1 MYNAHR
7 EIFRL
12 LTIRKKLFSNTL
24 SAYKRDLIQYNN
36 FIIENN
42 GNLEIENADY
52 KIIRSWIVSLVSSN
66 ISNRSINRKV
76 SSLKSFYKFL
86 IKTDTIKSSPL
97 KAHSPL
103 KQSKKIQVPFS
114 QEEINS
120 LLDSDFF
127 TNDYKGVLQ
136 KSIIAFF
143 YFTGVRRIELINI
156 KESDISLE
164 SSTIKV
170 MGKRSKER
178 IIPILPKLKKS
189 LKYYREIKSKYN
201 GNTSPEYLFISK
213 NGKQLSEKFVYRTVN
228 EYFKLV
234 SPKIKKAP
242 HVLRHSFATHLI
254 NEGADINSVKE
265 LLGHSSLSATQVY
278 SHTSM
283 ERIKEVFKNSHPRA
297 K

>member
-1 MYNAHR
+1 MLIEKFLDYLQFEKNYS
-7 EIFRL
+7 
-12 LTIRKKLFSNTL
+12 SNTL
-24 SAYKRDLIQYNN
+24 NAYKRDLIQYNKFVAEYN
-36 FIIENN
+36 DKLKIEEVN
-42 GNLEIENADY
+42 Y
-52 KIIRSWIVSLVSSN
+52 KIIRSWIVTMVNNN

-76 SSLKSFYKFL
+76 SSLKSFYNFL
-86 IKTDTIKSSPL
+86 IKTETINSSPL
-97 KAHSPL
+97 KAHTPL

-114 QEEINS
+114 QDEINS

-127 TNDYKGVLQ
+127 TNDYRGILQ
-136 KSIIAFF
+136 KTIITFF
-143 YFTGVRRIELINI
+143 YFTGVRRIELITL
-156 KESDISLE
+156 KESDVNIE
-164 SSTIKV
+164 SSTVKI

-178 IIPILPKLKKS
+178 IIPILPKLKKAIIFFN
-189 LKYYREIKSKYN
+189 EIKFKFHDQ
-201 GNTSPEYLFISK
+201 TSSDYFFISK

-228 EYFKLV
+228 EYFNLV
-234 SPKIKKAP
+234 SPKLKKAP

-283 ERIKEVFKNSHPRA
+283 KRIKEVFKNSHPRA

>member
-1 MYNAHR
+1 MLIEKFLDYLQFEKNYS
-7 EIFRL
+7 
-12 LTIRKKLFSNTL
+12 SNTL
-24 SAYKRDLIQYNN
+24 NAYKRDLIQYNKFVAEYN
-36 FIIENN
+36 DKLKIEEVN
-42 GNLEIENADY
+42 Y
-52 KIIRSWIVSLVSSN
+52 KIIRSWIVTMVNNN

-76 SSLKSFYKFL
+76 SSLKSFYNFL
-86 IKTDTIKSSPL
+86 IKTETINSSPL
-97 KAHSPL
+97 KAHTPL

-114 QEEINS
+114 QDEINS

-127 TNDYKGVLQ
+127 TNDYRGILQ
-136 KSIIAFF
+136 KTIIAFF
-143 YFTGVRRIELINI
+143 YFTGVRRIELITL
-156 KESDISLE
+156 KESDVNIE
-164 SSTIKV
+164 SSTVKI
-170 MGKRSKER
+170 MGKRRKER
-178 IIPILPKLKKS
+178 IIPILPKLKKAIIFFN
-189 LKYYREIKSKYN
+189 EIKFKFHDQ
-201 GNTSPEYLFISK
+201 TSSNYFFISK

>member
-1 MYNAHR
+1 MLIEKFLDYLQLEKNYS
-7 EIFRL
+7 
-12 LTIRKKLFSNTL
+12 SNTL

-52 KIIRSWIVSLVSSN
+52 KIIRSWIVSMVNSN

-189 LKYYREIKSKYN
+189 LEDYREIKSKFT

>member
-1 MYNAHR
+1 MLVEKFIDY
-7 EIFRL
+7 L
-12 LTIRKKLFSNTL
+12 KLEKNYSSNTL
-24 SAYKRDLIQYNN
+24 SAYKRDLIQYNK

-42 GNLEIENADY
+42 SDLKIEKADY
-52 KIIRSWIVSLVSSN
+52 KIIRSWIVSMVNNNL
-66 ISNRSINRKV
+66 SNRSINRKV

-86 IKTDTIKSSPL
+86 IKTDTITLSPL

-103 KQSKKIQVPFS
+103 KQSKTIQVPFS
-114 QEEINS
+114 KEEINS

-127 TNDYKGVLQ
+127 NNDYKGVLQ
-136 KSIIAFF
+136 KTIISFF
-143 YFTGVRRIELINI
+143 YFTGVRRIELISI

-164 SSTIKV
+164 SGTIKV

-189 LKYYREIKSKYN
+189 IKNYRDIKSKLLGKN
-201 GNTSPEYLFISK
+201 PSEYLFISK
-213 NGKQLSEKFVYRTVN
+213 NRKQLSEKFVYRTVN

-283 ERIKEVFKNSHPRA
+283 DRIKEVFKNSHPRA

>member
-1 MYNAHR
+1 MLIEKFLDYLQLEKNYS
-7 EIFRL
+7 
-12 LTIRKKLFSNTL
+12 SNTL
-24 SAYKRDLIQYNN
+24 SAYKRDLIQYNK

-52 KIIRSWIVSLVSSN
+52 KIIRSWIVSMVNSN

-127 TNDYKGVLQ
+127 NNDYKGVLQ

-189 LKYYREIKSKYN
+189 LEDYRGIKSKFT
-201 GNTSPEYLFISK
+201 GNISPEYLFISK

-283 ERIKEVFKNSHPRA
+283 ERIKEVFKNTHPRA

>member
-1 MYNAHR
+1 MLIEKFIDYLQLEKNYS
-7 EIFRL
+7 
-12 LTIRKKLFSNTL
+12 SNTI
-24 SAYKRDLIQYNN
+24 SAYKRDLFQYNK

-42 GNLEIENADY
+42 RNLKIEKADY
-52 KIIRSWIVSLVSSN
+52 KIIRSWIVSMVNNNL
-66 ISNRSINRKV
+66 SNRSINRKV

-86 IKTDTIKSSPL
+86 IKTDTITLSPL

-103 KQSKKIQVPFS
+103 KQSKTIQVPFS
-114 QEEINS
+114 KEEINS

-127 TNDYKGVLQ
+127 NNDYKGVLQ
-136 KSIIAFF
+136 KTIISFF
-143 YFTGVRRIELINI
+143 YFTGVRRIELISI

-164 SSTIKV
+164 SGTIKV

-189 LKYYREIKSKYN
+189 IKNYRDIKSKLLGKN
-201 GNTSPEYLFISK
+201 PSEYLFISK
-213 NGKQLSEKFVYRTVN
+213 NRKQLSEKFVYRTVN

>member
-1 MYNAHR
+1 MLIEKFIEYLKIEKNY
-7 EIFRL
+7 
-12 LTIRKKLFSNTL
+12 SVNTL
-24 SAYKRDLIQYNN
+24 TAYKKDLIEFQVFINEN
-36 FIIENN
+36 FDKCVIENV
-42 GNLEIENADY
+42 DY
-52 KIIRSWIVSLVSSN
+52 KIIRSWIVLLVN
-66 ISNRSINRKV
+66 KNLSNRSINRKV

-86 IKTDTIKSSPL
+86 VKTETINSSPL
-97 KAHSPL
+97 IAHSPL

-114 QEEINS
+114 KDEIGA

-127 TNDYKGVLQ
+127 KSDYKGVLQ
-136 KSIIAFF
+136 KTIISFF
-143 YFTGVRRIELINI
+143 YFTGVRRIELINL
-156 KESDISLE
+156 KTSDINMNSY
-164 SSTIKV
+164 TIRI
-170 MGKRSKER
+170 MGKRNKER
-178 IIPILPKLKKS
+178 IIPMLPKLKES
-189 LKYYREIKSKYN
+189 ISEYLKIKSQEFN
-201 GNTSPEYLFISK
+201 NVISDYLFISK
-213 NGKQLSEKFVYRTVN
+213 SGIQLSEKYVYRTVN

-234 SPKIKKAP
+234 SPKVKKAP

>member
-1 MYNAHR
+1 
-7 EIFRL
+7 
-12 LTIRKKLFSNTL
+12 
-24 SAYKRDLIQYNN
+24 
-36 FIIENN
+36 
-42 GNLEIENADY
+42 
-52 KIIRSWIVSLVSSN
+52 
-66 ISNRSINRKV
+66 
-76 SSLKSFYKFL
+76 
-86 IKTDTIKSSPL
+86 
-97 KAHSPL
+97 
-103 KQSKKIQVPFS
+103 
-114 QEEINS
+114 
-120 LLDSDFF
+120 
-127 TNDYKGVLQ
+127 
-136 KSIIAFF
+136 
-143 YFTGVRRIELINI
+143 
-156 KESDISLE
+156 
-164 SSTIKV
+164 

-189 LKYYREIKSKYN
+189 IKFYREIKSKLI
-201 GNTSPEYLFISK
+201 GNTSFEYLFISK

>member
-1 MYNAHR
+1 MLIEKFLDYLQLEKNYS
-7 EIFRL
+7 
-12 LTIRKKLFSNTL
+12 SNTL
-24 SAYKRDLIQYNN
+24 SAYKRDLIQYNK

-52 KIIRSWIVSLVSSN
+52 KIIRSWIVSMVNSN

-189 LKYYREIKSKYN
+189 LENYREIKSTFT
-201 GNTSPEYLFISK
+201 GNTSTEYLFISK

>member
-1 MYNAHR
+1 MLIEKFLDYLQLEKNYS
-7 EIFRL
+7 
-12 LTIRKKLFSNTL
+12 SNTL
-24 SAYKRDLIQYNN
+24 SAYKRDLIQYNK
-36 FIIENN
+36 FIVENN
-42 GNLEIENADY
+42 CNLEIENADY

>member
-1 MYNAHR
+1 MLIEKFLDYLQFEKNYS
-7 EIFRL
+7 
-12 LTIRKKLFSNTL
+12 SNTL
-24 SAYKRDLIQYNN
+24 NAYKRDLIQYNKFVAEYN
-36 FIIENN
+36 DKLKIEEVN
-42 GNLEIENADY
+42 Y
-52 KIIRSWIVSLVSSN
+52 KIIRSWIVTMVNNN

-76 SSLKSFYKFL
+76 SSLKSFYNFL
-86 IKTDTIKSSPL
+86 IKTETINSSPL
-97 KAHSPL
+97 KAHTPL

-114 QEEINS
+114 QDEINS

-127 TNDYKGVLQ
+127 TNDYRGILQ
-136 KSIIAFF
+136 KTIIAFF
-143 YFTGVRRIELINI
+143 YFTGVRRIELITL
-156 KESDISLE
+156 KESDINIE
-164 SSTIKV
+164 SSTVKI

-178 IIPILPKLKKS
+178 IIPILPKLKKAIIFFN
-189 LKYYREIKSKYN
+189 EIKFKFHDQ
-201 GNTSPEYLFISK
+201 TSSDYFFISK

>member
-1 MYNAHR
+1 MLIEKFIDYLQIEKNYS
-7 EIFRL
+7 
-12 LTIRKKLFSNTL
+12 SNTL
-24 SAYKRDLIQYNN
+24 SAYKKDLIEFKN
-36 FIIENN
+36 FINENFDKYPIEHA
-42 GNLEIENADY
+42 EY
-52 KIIRSWIVSLVSSN
+52 KSIRLWIVELVN
-66 ISNRSINRKV
+66 KNLSNRSINRKV

-86 IKTDTIKSSPL
+86 VKTDTIGSSPL
-97 KAHSPL
+97 LAHSPL

-114 QEEINS
+114 KEEINS
-120 LLDSDFF
+120 LLDSDSFK
-127 TNDYKGVLQ
+127 NDFRGVLQ
-136 KSIIAFF
+136 KTIITFF

-156 KESDISLE
+156 KESDINMD
-164 SSTIKV
+164 SSTIRI

-178 IIPILPKLKKS
+178 IIPMLPKLKKS
-189 LKYYREIKSKYN
+189 IIDYLYLRSQEFNKKN
-201 GNTSPEYLFISK
+201 LEYLFVSRS
-213 NGKQLSEKFVYRTVN
+213 GRQLSEKYVYRTVN

-234 SPKIKKAP
+234 SPKVKKAP

>member
-1 MYNAHR
+1 MLIEKFIEYIKIEKNY
-7 EIFRL
+7 
-12 LTIRKKLFSNTL
+12 SVNTL
-24 SAYKRDLIQYNN
+24 SAYKNDLMEFQV
-36 FIIENN
+36 FINENYDKCVIENV
-42 GNLEIENADY
+42 DY
-52 KIIRSWIVSLVSSN
+52 KIIRSWIVLLVN
-66 ISNRSINRKV
+66 KNLSNRSINRKV

-86 IKTDTIKSSPL
+86 VKTDTINSSPL
-97 KAHSPL
+97 IAHNPL

-114 QEEINS
+114 KDEIGA

-127 TNDYKGVLQ
+127 KSDYKGVLQ
-136 KSIIAFF
+136 KTIISFF
-143 YFTGVRRIELINI
+143 YFTGVRRIELINL
-156 KESDISLE
+156 KTSDINMDSY
-164 SSTIKV
+164 TIRI
-170 MGKRSKER
+170 MGKRNKER
-178 IIPILPKLKKS
+178 IIPMLPKLKELINEY
-189 LKYYREIKSKYN
+189 LKIKSQEFN
-201 GNTSPEYLFISK
+201 NEIFDYLFISK
-213 NGKQLSEKFVYRTVN
+213 SGIQLSEKYVYRTVN

-234 SPKIKKAP
+234 SPKVKKAP

>member
-1 MYNAHR
+1 MLIEKFIEYLKIEKNY
-7 EIFRL
+7 
-12 LTIRKKLFSNTL
+12 SVNTL
-24 SAYKRDLIQYNN
+24 SAYNKDLIEFQVFINEN
-36 FIIENN
+36 FDKCVIENV
-42 GNLEIENADY
+42 DY
-52 KIIRSWIVSLVSSN
+52 KIIRSWIVLLVN
-66 ISNRSINRKV
+66 RNLSNRSINRKV

-86 IKTDTIKSSPL
+86 VKTETINSSPL
-97 KAHSPL
+97 IAHSPL

-114 QEEINS
+114 KHEIAA

-127 TNDYKGVLQ
+127 KSDYKGVLQ
-136 KSIIAFF
+136 KTIISFF
-143 YFTGVRRIELINI
+143 YFTGVRRIELINL
-156 KESDISLE
+156 KTSDIKMN
-164 SSTIKV
+164 SSTIRI
-170 MGKRSKER
+170 MGKRNKER
-178 IIPILPKLKKS
+178 IIPMLPKLKESINEYLKVKS
-189 LKYYREIKSKYN
+189 QELNNEISD
-201 GNTSPEYLFISK
+201 YLFISK
-213 NGKQLSEKFVYRTVN
+213 SGIQLSEKYVYRTVN

-234 SPKIKKAP
+234 SPKVKKAP

>member
-1 MYNAHR
+1 MLVEKFIDY
-7 EIFRL
+7 L
-12 LTIRKKLFSNTL
+12 KLEKNYSSNTL
-24 SAYKRDLIQYNN
+24 SAYKHDLIQYNK

-42 GNLEIENADY
+42 SDLKIEKADY
-52 KIIRSWIVSLVSSN
+52 KIIRSWIVSMVNNNL
-66 ISNRSINRKV
+66 SNRSINRKV

-86 IKTDTIKSSPL
+86 IKTDTITLSPL

-103 KQSKKIQVPFS
+103 KQSKTIQVPFS
-114 QEEINS
+114 KEEINS

-127 TNDYKGVLQ
+127 NNDYKGVLQ
-136 KSIIAFF
+136 KTIISFF
-143 YFTGVRRIELINI
+143 YFTGVRRIELISI

-164 SSTIKV
+164 SGTIKV

-189 LKYYREIKSKYN
+189 IKNYRDIKSKLLGKN
-201 GNTSPEYLFISK
+201 PSEYLFISK
-213 NGKQLSEKFVYRTVN
+213 NRKQLSEKFVYRTVN

-265 LLGHSSLSATQVY
+265 LLGHSSLSATQIY

-283 ERIKEVFKNSHPRA
+283 KRIKEVFKNSHPRA

>member
-1 MYNAHR
+1 MLIEKFIDYLQIEKNYS
-7 EIFRL
+7 
-12 LTIRKKLFSNTL
+12 SNTL
-24 SAYKRDLIQYNN
+24 SAYKKDLIEFKN
-36 FIIENN
+36 FINENFDKYPIEH
-42 GNLEIENADY
+42 AKY
-52 KIIRSWIVSLVSSN
+52 KAIRLWIVELVN
-66 ISNRSINRKV
+66 KNLSNRSIYRKV

-86 IKTDTIKSSPL
+86 VKTDTIGSSPL
-97 KAHSPL
+97 LAHSPL

-114 QEEINS
+114 KEEINS
-120 LLDSDFF
+120 LLDSDSFKD
-127 TNDYKGVLQ
+127 DYRGVLQ
-136 KSIIAFF
+136 KTIITFF

-156 KESDISLE
+156 KESDINMD
-164 SSTIKV
+164 SSTIRI

-178 IIPILPKLKKS
+178 IIPMLPKLKKS
-189 LKYYREIKSKYN
+189 ILDYLHLRSQEFNKK
-201 GNTSPEYLFISK
+201 TLEYLFVSRT
-213 NGKQLSEKFVYRTVN
+213 GSQLSEKYVYRTVN

-234 SPKIKKAP
+234 SPKVKKAP

>member
-1 MYNAHR
+1 MLIEKFIDYLQIEKNYS
-7 EIFRL
+7 
-12 LTIRKKLFSNTL
+12 SNTL
-24 SAYKRDLIQYNN
+24 SAYKKDLIEFKN
-36 FIIENN
+36 FINENFEKYPIEHA
-42 GNLEIENADY
+42 EY
-52 KIIRSWIVSLVSSN
+52 KAIRLWIVELVN
-66 ISNRSINRKV
+66 KNLSNRSINRKV

-86 IKTDTIKSSPL
+86 VKTDTIGSSPL
-97 KAHSPL
+97 LAHSPL

-114 QEEINS
+114 KEEINS
-120 LLDSDFF
+120 LLDSDSFKNNF
-127 TNDYKGVLQ
+127 RGVLQ
-136 KSIIAFF
+136 KTIITFF

-156 KESDISLE
+156 KESDINMD
-164 SSTIKV
+164 SSTIRI

-178 IIPILPKLKKS
+178 IIPMLPKLKKS
-189 LKYYREIKSKYN
+189 IVDYLYLRSQEFNKKN
-201 GNTSPEYLFISK
+201 LEYLFVSRS
-213 NGKQLSEKFVYRTVN
+213 GSQLSEKYVYRTVN

-234 SPKIKKAP
+234 SPKVKKAP

>member
-1 MYNAHR
+1 MLIENFLEYLKVEKNY
-7 EIFRL
+7 
-12 LTIRKKLFSNTL
+12 SVNTL
-24 SAYKRDLIQYNN
+24 LAYKTDLLEFQLFIDNYNYN
-36 FIIENN
+36 FKIDKAN
-42 GNLEIENADY
+42 Y
-52 KIIRSWIVSLVSSN
+52 KAIRSWIISMGNNGL
-66 ISNRSINRKV
+66 SNRSINRKI

-86 IKTDTIKSSPL
+86 IKIESISISPL
-97 KAHSPL
+97 LGHTPL

-114 QEEINS
+114 KEEINS
-120 LLDSDFF
+120 LLDSEYFN
-127 TNDYKGVLQ
+127 NDYKGVLQ
-136 KSIIAFF
+136 KTLITFF
-143 YFTGVRRIELINI
+143 YFTGVRRIELINL
-156 KESDISLE
+156 KESDVNLSSL
-164 SSTIKV
+164 TLKV
-170 MGKRSKER
+170 IGKGGKER
-178 IIPILPKLKKS
+178 VIPILPKLKESILTYQKMKS
-189 LKYYREIKSKYN
+189 VFLIQKS
-201 GNTSPEYLFISK
+201 TDFLFISK
-213 NGKQLSEKFVYRTVN
+213 FGKQLTEKFVYRTVN

>member
-1 MYNAHR
+1 MLIEKFLDYLQLEKNYS
-7 EIFRL
+7 
-12 LTIRKKLFSNTL
+12 SNTL

-52 KIIRSWIVSLVSSN
+52 KIIRSWIVSMVNSN

-242 HVLRHSFATHLI
+242 HVLRHTFATHLI

>member
-1 MYNAHR
+1 MLIEKFIDYLQIEKNYS
-7 EIFRL
+7 
-12 LTIRKKLFSNTL
+12 SNTL
-24 SAYKRDLIQYNN
+24 SAYKKDLIEFKNFINENFDKYPIEHAKYKAIRLWIVELVNRDLT
-36 FIIENN
+36 
-42 GNLEIENADY
+42 
-52 KIIRSWIVSLVSSN
+52 
-66 ISNRSINRKV
+66 NRSINRKV

-86 IKTDTIKSSPL
+86 VKTDTIGSSPL
-97 KAHSPL
+97 LAHSPL

-114 QEEINS
+114 KEEINS
-120 LLDSDFF
+120 LLDSDSFKDDF
-127 TNDYKGVLQ
+127 RGVLQ
-136 KSIIAFF
+136 KTIITFF

-156 KESDISLE
+156 KESDINMD
-164 SSTIKV
+164 SSTIRI

-178 IIPILPKLKKS
+178 IIPMLPKLKKS
-189 LKYYREIKSKYN
+189 IVDYLYLRSQEFNKK
-201 GNTSPEYLFISK
+201 TLEYLFVSRS
-213 NGKQLSEKFVYRTVN
+213 GSQLSEKYVYRTVN

-234 SPKIKKAP
+234 SPKVKKAP

>member
-1 MYNAHR
+1 MLIEKFIDYLQIEKNYS
-7 EIFRL
+7 
-12 LTIRKKLFSNTL
+12 SNTL
-24 SAYKRDLIQYNN
+24 SAYKKDLLEFKN
-36 FIIENN
+36 FINENFDKYPIEHA
-42 GNLEIENADY
+42 EY
-52 KIIRSWIVSLVSSN
+52 KAIRLWIVELVN
-66 ISNRSINRKV
+66 KNLSNRSINRKV

-86 IKTDTIKSSPL
+86 VKTDTIGSSPL
-97 KAHSPL
+97 LAHSPL

-114 QEEINS
+114 KEEINS
-120 LLDSDFF
+120 LLDSDSFK
-127 TNDYKGVLQ
+127 NDFRGVLQ
-136 KSIIAFF
+136 KTIITFF

-156 KESDISLE
+156 KESDINMD
-164 SSTIKV
+164 SSTIRI

-178 IIPILPKLKKS
+178 IIPMLPKLKKS
-189 LKYYREIKSKYN
+189 IVDYLYLRSQEFNKK
-201 GNTSPEYLFISK
+201 TLEYLFVSRS
-213 NGKQLSEKFVYRTVN
+213 GSQLSEKYVYRTVN

-234 SPKIKKAP
+234 SPKVKKAP

>member
-1 MYNAHR
+1 MLIEKFLDYLQLEKNYS
-7 EIFRL
+7 
-12 LTIRKKLFSNTL
+12 SNTL
-24 SAYKRDLIQYNN
+24 SAYKRDLIQYNK
-36 FIIENN
+36 FIVENN
-42 GNLEIENADY
+42 CNLEIENADY
-52 KIIRSWIVSLVSSN
+52 KIIRSWIVSMVNSN

-86 IKTDTIKSSPL
+86 IKTETIRSSPL
-97 KAHSPL
+97 KAHNPL

-120 LLDSDFF
+120 LLGSDFF

-189 LKYYREIKSKYN
+189 LKDYREIKSKYT

>member
-1 MYNAHR
+1 MLIEKFLDYLQLEKNYS
-7 EIFRL
+7 
-12 LTIRKKLFSNTL
+12 SNTL
-24 SAYKRDLIQYNN
+24 SAYKRDLIQYNK

-52 KIIRSWIVSLVSSN
+52 KIIRSWIVSMVNSN

-127 TNDYKGVLQ
+127 TDDYKGVLQ

-189 LKYYREIKSKYN
+189 LENYREIKSKFT
-201 GNTSPEYLFISK
+201 GNTSPKYLFISK
-213 NGKQLSEKFVYRTVN
+213 NCKQLSEKFVYRTVN

>member
-1 MYNAHR
+1 MLIEKFIDYLQIEKNYS
-7 EIFRL
+7 
-12 LTIRKKLFSNTL
+12 SNTL
-24 SAYKRDLIQYNN
+24 SAYKKDLIEFKNFINENFDKYPIEHAKYKAIRLWIVELVNRDL
-36 FIIENN
+36 
-42 GNLEIENADY
+42 
-52 KIIRSWIVSLVSSN
+52 
-66 ISNRSINRKV
+66 SNRSINRKV

-86 IKTDTIKSSPL
+86 VKTDTIGSSPL
-97 KAHSPL
+97 LAHSPL

-114 QEEINS
+114 KEEINS
-120 LLDSDFF
+120 LLDSDSFK
-127 TNDYKGVLQ
+127 NDFRGVLQ
-136 KSIIAFF
+136 KTIITFF

-156 KESDISLE
+156 KESDINMD
-164 SSTIKV
+164 SSTIRI

-178 IIPILPKLKKS
+178 IIPMLPKLKKS
-189 LKYYREIKSKYN
+189 ILDYLHLRSQEFNKK
-201 GNTSPEYLFISK
+201 TLEYLFVSRT
-213 NGKQLSEKFVYRTVN
+213 GSQLSEKYVYRTVN

-234 SPKIKKAP
+234 SPKVKKAP